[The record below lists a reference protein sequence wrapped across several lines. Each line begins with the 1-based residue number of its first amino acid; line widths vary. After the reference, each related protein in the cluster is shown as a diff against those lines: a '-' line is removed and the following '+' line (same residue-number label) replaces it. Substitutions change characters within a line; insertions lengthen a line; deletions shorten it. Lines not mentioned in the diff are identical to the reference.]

1 MLYDVSLRI
10 SHRYDRP
17 AVGARHL
24 LRLTPPSL
32 PDEQQRIAA
41 SLDIS
46 PKPSERFERADF
58 FGNAAIE
65 AAFNAAHES
74 LAITLRARIR
84 RRTTGAGLDLSPP
97 TAELAQEFAEQRSLA
112 PDSPHHFLA
121 GSPRAPLFEAA
132 ADFARGAASPSQTTL
147 ETARAVGE
155 AIHAAMTFDPSATT
169 VDTPVERAFAQRRGV
184 CQDFSHLMIA
194 ALRGIGV
201 PAGYVGGFLR
211 TTPPDGQERLQG
223 ADAMHA
229 WVRIWCGVDMGW
241 VEYDP
246 TNAMLVADDHIVLAR
261 GRDYSDVAPVRG
273 VLRTAGTQAS
283 SHAVDVVVVEE
294 K

>member
-24 LRLTPPSL
+24 LRLTPPSFAN
-32 PDEQQRIAA
+32 EQQRIAA

-46 PKPSERFERADF
+46 PKPSERAERSDF
-58 FGNAAIE
+58 FGNATIE
-65 AAFNAAHES
+65 AAFASAHES
-74 LAITLRARIR
+74 LDLMLRARIR
-84 RRTTGAGLDLSPP
+84 RQTAGYGLDLSPP
-97 TAELAQEFAEQRSLA
+97 VAELAQEIADHRSLA

-121 GSPRAPLFEAA
+121 DSPRAPIFRDAT
-132 ADFARGAASPSQTTL
+132 DFARKAADGGLSTFETL
-147 ETARAVGE
+147 RAVGE
-155 AIHAAMTFDPSATT
+155 AIHEAMTFEVGATT
-169 VDTPVERAFAQRRGV
+169 VDTPVEQAFAKRRGV
-184 CQDFSHLMIA
+184 CQDFSHLMIS

-211 TTPPDGQERLQG
+211 TTPPEGQERLQG

-246 TNAMLVADDHIVLAR
+246 TNAMFVADDHIVLAR